1 MRRYVFSE
9 LLSID
14 RLLAPETLAL
24 LAGRIQLYVAIT
36 PLVRRRAVEI
46 VDACRGAGVAV
57 GVWPMIDDDRGRW
70 ASAWTGGAFA
80 EYTRELLVELH
91 AADRRPDEVLIDLE
105 PPLALTR
112 ALLAKG
118 RPDPRRPPPRAGAR
132 ALRALVG
139 ELDRA
144 GLAVTAAVHP
154 WAVCGAGARGW
165 QRAMGTPVD
174 GLPFRRVFA
183 MAYTSLIEG
192 YSRGL
197 FRRRDAEAMLAAWS
211 AGTCAH
217 LGAAAGIALGA
228 VGVGALGDERCY
240 RHPAELSRDVA
251 IARAA
256 GAEQLAL
263 FGLGGVLDRPPA
275 AAWLDALCDD
285 GPVTTPPL
293 RTARARAL
301 LGTAATAGRLL
312 DVLLPGA
319 R

>member
-24 LAGRIQLYVAIT
+24 LAVRRIQLYVAIT
-36 PLVRRRAVEI
+36 PPVRRRAVEI
-46 VDACRGAGVAV
+46 VDACRAAGVAV

-80 EYTRELLVELH
+80 DYTRELVAELD
-91 AADRRPDEVLIDLE
+91 AADRRPDELLLDLE
-105 PPLALTR
+105 PPIALTR

-118 RPDPRRPPPRAGAR
+118 RPDPHRPPPRAGAR
-132 ALRALVG
+132 ALRALAD

-144 GLAVTAAVHP
+144 GLAVTAAAHP
-154 WAVCGAGARGW
+154 WAVSGRACRGW

-174 GLPFRRVFA
+174 GMPFRRVFA

-197 FRRRDAEAMLAAWS
+197 LRRRDAEAMLAAWTRG
-211 AGTCAH
+211 ARAH
-217 LGAAAGIALGA
+217 LGAAAGVALGA

-240 RHPAELSRDVA
+240 RDPSELARDVA
-251 IARAA
+251 IAGTA

-263 FGLGGVLDRPPA
+263 FDLAGVLDRPPA
-275 AAWLDALCDD
+275 AAWLDALCAD
-285 GPVTTPPL
+285 GVVARPP
-293 RTARARAL
+293 RTARVRAL
-301 LGTAATAGRLL
+301 LGTTAVAGRVL
-312 DVLLPGA
+312 DRLLP
-319 R
+319 RPR